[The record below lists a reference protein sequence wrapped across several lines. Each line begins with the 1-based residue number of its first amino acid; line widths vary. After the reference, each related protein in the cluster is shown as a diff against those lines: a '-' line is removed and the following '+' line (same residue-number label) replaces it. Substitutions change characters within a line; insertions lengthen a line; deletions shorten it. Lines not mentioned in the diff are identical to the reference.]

1 MPETAPTDSPSARAS
16 ARTRK
21 LLACSPTSCFSF
33 DMEILSF
40 GIDLA
45 PQDKKVPRLRG
56 RPSDQSP
63 AARLPRH
70 DREHFSTIVNTAPRM
85 APKCSRSRETL
96 FTLPWNP
103 CSPSRGNP
111 IHDRVEYAR
120 LRRSRRSAP
129 SISRKTTRSS
139 SSSLRS
145 RATPTLFD
153 PNNPPSIV
161 TTLRAVEDWTIENRT
176 LKHHEFHT
184 HQNHFLVLRMDCR
197 GLDVGDFVYHCHIAE
212 HGDHGMMAIIRVN
225 PAPAA
230 AKSQPEATVRPA
242 GQAGPATAGVRK
254 PPSWPSVRPQAARE
268 HKNTT

>member
-85 APKCSRSRETL
+85 APKCSRSRGTL

-184 HQNHFLVLRMDCR
+184 HQNHFLVLCQDNFEVNGTQADHSIEGSSSTPCK
-197 GLDVGDFVYHCHIAE
+197 CH
-212 HGDHGMMAIIRVN
+212 
-225 PAPAA
+225 
-230 AKSQPEATVRPA
+230 SQPGATVRPA
-242 GQAGPATAGVRK
+242 GWAGPATAGVRK
-254 PPSWPSVRPQAARE
+254 PPSRPSVRPQAARE

>member
-1 MPETAPTDSPSARAS
+1 VFTIPWNAVHVAVESVFTIP
-16 ARTRK
+16 RK
-21 LLACSPTSCFSF
+21 PY
-33 DMEILSF
+33 
-40 GIDLA
+40 
-45 PQDKKVPRLRG
+45 
-56 RPSDQSP
+56 
-63 AARLPRH
+63 
-70 DREHFSTIVNTAPRM
+70 
-85 APKCSRSRETL
+85 SRSRGIRTTAAVTAERTL
-96 FTLPWNP
+96 
-103 CSPSRGNP
+103 
-111 IHDRVEYAR
+111 
-120 LRRSRRSAP
+120 

-242 GQAGPATAGVRK
+242 GQAGPATAVVRK